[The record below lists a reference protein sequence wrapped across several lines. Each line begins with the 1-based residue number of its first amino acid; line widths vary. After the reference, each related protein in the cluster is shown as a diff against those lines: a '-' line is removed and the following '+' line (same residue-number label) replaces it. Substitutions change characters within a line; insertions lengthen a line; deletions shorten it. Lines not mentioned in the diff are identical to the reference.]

1 MDKRHL
7 PYQNSRWRNDMAV
20 SRMTPSFAFSASWQF
35 YFLMGV
41 GRTPRAALCHDG
53 PRTIQQPHTTQGDGS
68 RDHNGEDY
76 EHRFHEPAF
85 YISAGQG
92 SQQLDFEVNN
102 STCLSQSHDNHCV
115 VSSEELQTPCRHT
128 HLASG

>member
-1 MDKRHL
+1 
-7 PYQNSRWRNDMAV
+7 
-20 SRMTPSFAFSASWQF
+20 MTPSFAFSASWQF

-53 PRTIQQPHTTQGDGS
+53 PGTIQQPHTIQGDGS
-68 RDHNGEDY
+68 DDQDSEYY
-76 EHRFHEPAF
+76 EQLFHEPAF

-102 STCLSQSHDNHCV
+102 SAYLTA
-115 VSSEELQTPCRHT
+115 P
-128 HLASG
+128 